1 MRSDDIVNVMYRENF
16 PRFSQSACAQRFF
29 NSEKAKQGNK
39 IRRQIAFAELRSVT
53 SSVGSRHAV
62 ILKGVIM
69 GSNLTSIAP
78 SQIYPVEYYLTELPD
93 CTFDSNL
100 GSTRFLKVARAK
112 NREGLVV
119 VKVFAVRDPSY
130 PLKPHKD
137 QLEAIKLL
145 LKNVP
150 NTVAFQRLL
159 LSERA
164 GILVRQYV
172 KDNLYDRIST
182 RPFLNSIEKRWIAFQ
197 LLQCLNQCHELGVY
211 HGDIKLENIMIT
223 SWNWVL
229 LTDFASYKPTH
240 LFVDNPAEYSYFFDT
255 SRRRT
260 CYIAPERFNKIMSAE
275 REKSAGTT
283 AISSS
288 SSGSIAPSSP
298 SLIIHSDEIKT
309 GDLTYAMDIFSLGC
323 SLAELFTEGTCPF
336 DFSQLLKFIT
346 GDFNPHETIQKIED
360 SNMKKLIQSM
370 MQKDAGAR
378 LTAQEYLEVQHDK
391 AFPEYFYTYLY
402 DYMKKYVSIPAM
414 SPDEKIYRLKNDIN
428 QIIEVITTYEKSI
441 SVNESSNNKENVVSE
456 GLVLIVPLLT
466 SLLRAL
472 KHCSAKLNALEVLR
486 TMANYLS
493 PEIILDRLLPYLV
506 FLAKDKYP
514 KVRVAVIQTLTE
526 CLGLIKSISRS
537 DSNIFPEYI
546 LPNLSHIAHD
556 EAVIV
561 RMAYAENIASLA
573 DIAMR
578 FLEMTYSDMEPD
590 PDSDAL
596 LDEKERNLYNKVSYE
611 HELQALQELVQQSVT
626 TLLSDP
632 ENAVKQTLLERGIR
646 RLCVFFGREKGNDV
660 LLSHMIT
667 YLNDKED
674 RHLRRAFFDAIVG
687 VASYVG
693 WQCCPI
699 LEPLLQQGLTDSE
712 EFVICKALAAL
723 SDLAKENLLQKQT
736 LNKILA
742 EAVPLLIHPDIWIRH
757 SAVGFISVVARSSNV
772 ADVQCKLIPLL
783 LPYLNYSGNRK
794 NLIQVESEL
803 ALLYALKDPLP
814 RCIYDYLVKLPSLRN
829 LFDCLCERKISRSI
843 TRVGHPPSY
852 REMESSL
859 LTVYNRL
866 QSDGMTE
873 EVEEQI
879 LLLKD
884 HLQKVQIKKCN
895 DMSMS
900 SSEKDTGEIDLNLL
914 PIPPQVHNV
923 SLVSSDNQFE
933 KPFQNIQSKKT
944 SKKKSGIDS
953 PIMNEE
959 WQHMFATSDPKGPP
973 SPKLPHQ
980 NSDNSLSSSSKVLIS
995 GKSADE
1001 SLEIIAV
1008 DGKISP
1014 LQLSVIEDIKPNH
1027 CAPCREE
1034 LEALIHKK
1042 QEEWVNDEIARAA
1055 SEIEFKEEKPV
1066 SKKNIKIPSGH
1077 LIAHLHEH
1085 KGAVNKIQVIPTT
1098 ALFAT
1103 CSNDGTVKIWDCE
1116 KMEGKNVANRS
1127 RLSYNRL
1134 EGPVSCMTV
1143 CQNMQSIAAASD
1155 VGNIHVFRIM
1165 YDNIKST
1172 LIHTRNLDP
1181 VEEVSVVDIDY
1192 FDTGSQ
1198 SVLAYATVTGSI
1210 VGWDLRS
1217 PGTAWKLENDAQKGL
1232 ITSFCTDPHHCW
1244 LVVGTARGNMICW
1257 DLRFQLPI
1265 TTITHPTNARI
1276 RSMLVHPRKHSS
1288 IFTSVQGNNEVSL
1301 WDLETQGRLLTL
1313 WSEKDIPP
1321 LSQIQKSK
1329 HSIYSMCWS
1338 YPEQG
1343 SSLLTAGSD
1352 MRIRHWDLKN
1362 PSNSHIIV
1370 GAAYEAQSPAT
1381 NTTYNRRLIDGT
1393 EVICEHGPKD
1403 EKASSSSE
1411 DQPRRYPETP
1421 PVGHYDIISAI
1432 STIQTTQPLIL
1443 SASKDG
1449 VVKVWK

>member
-1 MRSDDIVNVMYRENF
+1 
-16 PRFSQSACAQRFF
+16 
-29 NSEKAKQGNK
+29 
-39 IRRQIAFAELRSVT
+39 
-53 SSVGSRHAV
+53 
-62 ILKGVIM
+62 M
-69 GSNLTSIAP
+69 GNLTSIAP

-112 NREGLVV
+112 HREGLVV

-130 PLKPHKD
+130 PLKPYKV
-137 QLEAIKLL
+137 QLEEMKLL

-182 RPFLNSIEKRWIAFQ
+182 RPFLNSIEKRWLAFQ
-197 LLQCLNQCHELGVY
+197 LLQCLSQCHELGVY

-260 CYIAPERFNKIMSAE
+260 CYIAPERFNKVMSAE

-283 AISSS
+283 TISSS

-346 GDFNPHETIQKIED
+346 GVFNPHETIQKIED
-360 SNMKKLIQSM
+360 SNMK
-370 MQKDAGAR
+370 
-378 LTAQEYLEVQHDK
+378 
-391 AFPEYFYTYLY
+391 
-402 DYMKKYVSIPAM
+402 
-414 SPDEKIYRLKNDIN
+414 SPQRKIYILKKDIN
-428 QIIEVITTYEKSI
+428 QIIEVITSYEKSI
-441 SVNESSNNKENVVSE
+441 SVNECSNNKEN
-456 GLVLIVPLLT
+456 
-466 SLLRAL
+466 
-472 KHCSAKLNALEVLR
+472 
-486 TMANYLS
+486 
-493 PEIILDRLLPYLV
+493 
-506 FLAKDKYP
+506 FLGGGKAKDKYP

-699 LEPLLQQGLTDSE
+699 LEPLLQQGLTDCE

-742 EAVPLLIHPDIWIRH
+742 EAVPLLIHPDLWIRH

-783 LPYLNYSGNRK
+783 LPYLNNSGNRK

-803 ALLYALKDPLP
+803 ALLYALKSPLP
-814 RCIYDYLVKLPSLRN
+814 RCIYDYLVKLPSLRS
-829 LFDCLCERKISRSI
+829 LFDCLSDRKISRSI

-852 REMESSL
+852 REMEPSL

-884 HLQKVQIKKCN
+884 HLQK
-895 DMSMS
+895 
-900 SSEKDTGEIDLNLL
+900 
-914 PIPPQVHNV
+914 
-923 SLVSSDNQFE
+923 
-933 KPFQNIQSKKT
+933 
-944 SKKKSGIDS
+944 
-953 PIMNEE
+953 NEE

-973 SPKLPHQ
+973 SPKLSHQ
-980 NSDNSLSSSSKVLIS
+980 NSDNSLNSSSKVLIS
-995 GKSADE
+995 GKSTDE

-1027 CAPCREE
+1027 CAPCNEE
-1034 LEALIHKK
+1034 LHALIHKK
-1042 QEEWVNDEIARAA
+1042 QEEWVNDEIARIA
-1055 SEIEFKEEKPV
+1055 SEIQLKEDKPI

-1134 EGPVSCMTV
+1134 GSSLGNVLFEGPVSCMTV

-1155 VGNIHVFRIM
+1155 TGNIHVFRIM

-1172 LIHTRNLDP
+1172 LMHTRNLDP

-1276 RSMLVHPRKHSS
+1276 RSMLVHPKKHSS
-1288 IFTSVQGNNEVSL
+1288 VFTSVQGNNEVSL
-1301 WDLETQGRLLTL
+1301 WDLETQGRQTTL

-1321 LSQIQKSK
+1321 LSQTQKSK
-1329 HSIYSMCWS
+1329 HSVYSMCWS
-1338 YPEQG
+1338 YPEQA

-1352 MRIRHWDLKN
+1352 MRIRHWDLEK

-1370 GAAYEAQSPAT
+1370 GSAYEAQTPAT
-1381 NTTYNRRLIDGT
+1381 NTAYNRRLIDGT
-1393 EVICEHGPKD
+1393 VVICEQGPKD

-1432 STIQTTQPLIL
+1432 STIQTTQPLII
-1443 SASKDG
+1443 SGSKDATYNEYG
-1449 VVKVWK
+1449 NMNKNMCKDHPEGKLSTSRKDDFAKDTKNKDASRILCWCIIVYGSCNFPIAYFNAVEVCKNGGPHFIHLQRG

>member
-1 MRSDDIVNVMYRENF
+1 MTLYYELHIK
-16 PRFSQSACAQRFF
+16 FF
-29 NSEKAKQGNK
+29 T
-39 IRRQIAFAELRSVT
+39 L
-53 SSVGSRHAV
+53 V
-62 ILKGVIM
+62 ITIM
-69 GSNLTSIAP
+69 GNQLTAIAP
-78 SQIYPVEYYLTELPD
+78 SQIFPVEYYLTDLPD

-100 GSTRFLKVARAK
+100 GSTRFFKVARAK
-112 NREGLVV
+112 HREGLIV
-119 VKVFAVRDPSY
+119 VKVFAIRDPSL
-130 PLKPHKD
+130 PLKAHKD
-137 QLEAIKLL
+137 RLEEIKRL
-145 LKNVP
+145 LKDIP
-150 NTVAFQRLL
+150 NTVPFQKFLL
-159 LSERA
+159 TDKA
-164 GILVRQYV
+164 GILIRQYV

-197 LLQCLNQCHELGVY
+197 LLQCLSQCHELGVY
-211 HGDIKLENIMIT
+211 HGDIKLENIMVT

-229 LTDFASYKPTH
+229 LTDFASFKPTN
-240 LFVDNPAEYSYFFDT
+240 LAVDNPADFSYFFDT

-260 CYIAPERFNKIMSAE
+260 CYIAPERFIKTMSSSNFY
-275 REKSAGTT
+275 SAGTAT
-283 AISSS
+283 VSS
-288 SSGSIAPSSP
+288 SSGGSVAPSSP
-298 SLIIHSDEIKT
+298 SLIIHADEIKT
-309 GDLTYAMDIFSLGC
+309 GDLTDAMDIFSLGC
-323 SLAELFTEGTCPF
+323 VLAELFTEGTCPF

-346 GDFNPHETIQKIED
+346 GDFDPHDTIEKIED
-360 SNMKKLIQSM
+360 SDVKKLIQSM
-370 MQKDAGAR
+370 MQKDPAAR
-378 LTAQEYLEVQHDK
+378 LSAAEYLELQHDK
-391 AFPEYFYTYLY
+391 AFPEYFYTFLN
-402 DYMKKYVSIPAM
+402 DYMKSYVSVLG
-414 SPDEKIYRLKNDIN
+414 SPDEKIYRLKKDIGN
-428 QIIEVITTYEKSI
+428 IIEVITSYEKSI

-456 GLVLIVPLLT
+456 GLVLIVPLVT

-472 KHCSAKLNALEVLR
+472 KHCSAKLNALEVLK

-514 KVRVAVIQTLTE
+514 KVRVAVLQTLTE
-526 CLGLIKSISRS
+526 CLSLIKSISRS

-573 DIAMR
+573 ETALR

-596 LDEKERNLYNKVSYE
+596 LDENERTLYNKVSYD

-646 RLCVFFGREKGNDV
+646 RLCVFFGRQKGNDV

-687 VASYVG
+687 VATYVG

-699 LEPLLQQGLTDSE
+699 LKPLLQQGLTDCE
-712 EFVICKALAAL
+712 EFVISKALSAL
-723 SDLAKENLLQKQT
+723 SDLAERGLLQKQM
-736 LNKILA
+736 LNQLLT
-742 EAVPLLIHPDIWIRH
+742 EAVPLLIHPNLWIKQA
-757 SAVGFISVVARSSNV
+757 AVGFICVVAKSSNC
-772 ADVQCKLIPLL
+772 ADVQCRLIPMLQ
-783 LPYLNYSGNRK
+783 PFIKYSADRR
-794 NLIQVESEL
+794 NLVQVEKEL
-803 ALLYALKDPLP
+803 VLLYALSDPLP
-814 RCIYDYLVKLPSLRN
+814 RCIYDYLIKLPSLRN
-829 LFDCLCERKISRSI
+829 LLECLIDRKISRST
-843 TRVGHPPSY
+843 TRAGHLPTY
-852 REMESSL
+852 REMDPHLSA
-859 LTVYNRL
+859 VYFRL

-873 EVEEQI
+873 QVEEQI
-879 LLLKD
+879 LELKD
-884 HLQKVQIKKCN
+884 HLLKVQARKCGEQ
-895 DMSMS
+895 SMT
-900 SSEKDTGEIDLNLL
+900 SSEKDSGEIDLTML
-914 PIPPQVHNV
+914 PFVPQVHFV
-923 SLVSSDNQFE
+923 SLINPDNQFE
-933 KPFQNIQSKKT
+933 KPFHAIQSKKA
-944 SKKKSGIDS
+944 SKKKSGVDS
-953 PIMNEE
+953 PVMNEE
-959 WQHMFATSDPKGPP
+959 WQHMFATSDSKNPP
-973 SPKLPHQ
+973 SPKLQHQ
-980 NSDNSLSSSSKVLIS
+980 NSDNSLNSNSKVLAS
-995 GKSADE
+995 GKSTDE
-1001 SLEIIAV
+1001 SLEIITAV

-1034 LEALIHKK
+1034 LHALIHKK
-1042 QEEWVNDEIARAA
+1042 QEECQNDEIARAA
-1055 SEIEFKEEKPV
+1055 SEIEFKEDKPI
-1066 SKKNIKIPSGH
+1066 SKKHIKIPSGH

-1085 KGAVNKIQVIPTT
+1085 RGTVNRIQVIPSTL
-1098 ALFAT
+1098 LFAT

-1134 EGPVSCMTV
+1134 DGPVSCMTV
-1143 CQNMQSIAAASD
+1143 CQNMQSIAAASET
-1155 VGNIHVFRIM
+1155 GNIQVFRLI
-1165 YDNIKST
+1165 YDNIKSS
-1172 LIHTRNLDP
+1172 LLHARNLDP
-1181 VEEVSVVDIDY
+1181 VEEGCVVDIDY

-1244 LVVGTARGNMICW
+1244 LVVGTSRGNMICW

-1265 TTITHPTNARI
+1265 TTITHPTNSRI
-1276 RSMLVHPRKHSS
+1276 RNMLVHPRKRSS

-1301 WDLETQGRLLTL
+1301 WDLETQGRLMTL
-1313 WSEKDIPP
+1313 WSEKDVPP
-1321 LSQIQKSK
+1321 LSQTQKSR

-1370 GAAYEAQSPAT
+1370 GAAYETPVPLT
-1381 NTTYNRRLIDGT
+1381 NTTYNLRLIDGT
-1393 EVICEHGPKD
+1393 EVICEHGLKE
-1403 EKASSSSE
+1403 EKGSLSDDVA
-1411 DQPRRYPETP
+1411 RRYPETP
-1421 PVGHYDIISAI
+1421 PVGHYDCISAI
-1432 STIQTTQPLIL
+1432 ATLQTTQPLIL
-1443 SASKDG
+1443 SGSKDG

>member
-1 MRSDDIVNVMYRENF
+1 MSLVR
-16 PRFSQSACAQRFF
+16 
-29 NSEKAKQGNK
+29 K
-39 IRRQIAFAELRSVT
+39 IFTLVFA
-53 SSVGSRHAV
+53 
-62 ILKGVIM
+62 IM
-69 GSNLTSIAP
+69 GNQLTAIAP
-78 SQIYPVEYYLTELPD
+78 SQIFPVEYYLTDLPD

-100 GSTRFLKVARAK
+100 GSTRFFKVARAK
-112 NREGLVV
+112 HREGLIV
-119 VKVFAVRDPSY
+119 VKVFAIRDPSL
-130 PLKPHKD
+130 PLKAHKD
-137 QLEAIKLL
+137 RLDEIKKL
-145 LKNVP
+145 LKNIP
-150 NTVAFQRLL
+150 NTVPFQNFLL
-159 LSERA
+159 TDKA
-164 GILVRQYV
+164 GILIRQYV

-197 LLQCLNQCHELGVY
+197 LLQCLSQCHELGVY
-211 HGDIKLENIMIT
+211 HGDIKLENIMVT

-229 LTDFASYKPTH
+229 LTDFASFKPTN
-240 LFVDNPAEYSYFFDT
+240 LAVDNPADFSYFFDT

-260 CYIAPERFNKIMSAE
+260 CYIAPERFIKTMS
-275 REKSAGTT
+275 SSNFYSTGTT
-283 AISSS
+283 TVSS
-288 SSGSIAPSSP
+288 SSGGSVAPSSP

-309 GDLTYAMDIFSLGC
+309 GDLTDAMDIFSLGC
-323 SLAELFTEGTCPF
+323 ALAELFTEGTCPF

-346 GDFNPHETIQKIED
+346 GDFDPHDTIEKIED
-360 SNMKKLIQSM
+360 SNVKKLIQSM
-370 MQKDAGAR
+370 MQKDPAAR
-378 LTAQEYLEVQHDK
+378 LSAAEYLELQHDK
-391 AFPEYFYTYLY
+391 AFPEYFYTFLN
-402 DYMKKYVSIPAM
+402 DYMKSYVLVPG
-414 SPDEKIYRLKNDIN
+414 SPDEKIYRLKKDIGN
-428 QIIEVITTYEKSI
+428 IIEVITTYEKSI

-456 GLVLIVPLLT
+456 GLVLIVPLVT

-472 KHCSAKLNALEVLR
+472 KHCSAKLNALEVLK

-526 CLGLIKSISRS
+526 CLSLIKSITRS

-573 DIAMR
+573 ETALR

-596 LDEKERNLYNKVSYE
+596 LDENERTLYNKVSYD

-646 RLCVFFGREKGNDV
+646 RLCVFFGRQKGNDV

-687 VASYVG
+687 VATYVG

-699 LEPLLQQGLTDSE
+699 LKPLLQQGLTDCE
-712 EFVICKALAAL
+712 EFVISKALTAL
-723 SDLAKENLLQKQT
+723 SDLTEKGLLQKQM
-736 LNKILA
+736 LNQLLI
-742 EAVPLLIHPDIWIRH
+742 EAVPLLIHPNLWIKQA
-757 SAVGFISVVARSSNV
+757 AVGFICVVAKSSNC
-772 ADVQCKLIPLL
+772 ADVQCRLIPMLQPFL
-783 LPYLNYSGNRK
+783 KYSADRR
-794 NLIQVESEL
+794 NLVQVEKEL
-803 ALLYALKDPLP
+803 VLLYALNDPLP
-814 RCIYDYLVKLPSLRN
+814 RCIYDYLIKLPTLRN
-829 LFDCLCERKISRSI
+829 LLECLIKRRVDRET
-843 TRVGHPPSY
+843 TRPGHPTNY
-852 REMESSL
+852 REMEPHVL
-859 LTVYNRL
+859 AVHNRL

-873 EVEEQI
+873 VIEDQI
-879 LLLKD
+879 LELKD
-884 HLQKVQIKKCN
+884 HLLKVQAKKCGEQ
-895 DMSMS
+895 SMS
-900 SSEKDTGEIDLNLL
+900 SSEQDAGEIDLTML
-914 PIPPQVHNV
+914 PFVPQVHFV
-923 SLVSSDNQFE
+923 SLINPDNQFE
-933 KPFQNIQSKKT
+933 KPFHAIQSKKA
-944 SKKKSGIDS
+944 SKKKSGVDS
-953 PIMNEE
+953 PVMNEE
-959 WQHMFATSDPKGPP
+959 WQHMFATSDSKNPP
-973 SPKLPHQ
+973 SPKLQHQ
-980 NSDNSLSSSSKVLIS
+980 NSDNSLNSNSKVLAS
-995 GKSADE
+995 GKSTDE
-1001 SLEIIAV
+1001 SLEIITAV

-1034 LEALIHKK
+1034 LHALIHKK
-1042 QEEWVNDEIARAA
+1042 QEECLNDEIARAA
-1055 SEIEFKEEKPV
+1055 SEIEFKEEKPIN
-1066 SKKNIKIPSGH
+1066 KKHIKIPSGH

-1085 KGAVNKIQVIPTT
+1085 KGSVNRIQVIPST

-1134 EGPVSCMTV
+1134 DGPVSCMTV
-1143 CQNMQSIAAASD
+1143 CQNMQSIAAASET
-1155 VGNIHVFRIM
+1155 GNIQVFRIM
-1165 YDNIKST
+1165 YDNIRST
-1172 LIHTRNLDP
+1172 LLHTRNLDP
-1181 VEEVSVVDIDY
+1181 VEEGCVVDIDY

-1217 PGTAWKLENDAQKGL
+1217 PGTAWKLENDAHKGL

-1276 RSMLVHPRKHSS
+1276 RSMLVHPRKRSS
-1288 IFTSVQGNNEVSL
+1288 IFTSVDANNEVSL
-1301 WDLETQGRLLTL
+1301 WDLETQGRLMTL

-1321 LSQIQKSK
+1321 LSQKVK
-1329 HSIYSMCWS
+1329 NRHSIHSMCWS

-1370 GAAYEAQSPAT
+1370 GAAYEAPLTLT
-1381 NTTYNRRLIDGT
+1381 NTTYNLRLIDGT
-1393 EVICEHGPKD
+1393 EVICEHGLKE
-1403 EKASSSSE
+1403 EKGSLSDDVA
-1411 DQPRRYPETP
+1411 RRYPETP
-1421 PVGHYDIISAI
+1421 PVGHYDFISAI
-1432 STIQTTQPLIL
+1432 ATMQTTQPMIL